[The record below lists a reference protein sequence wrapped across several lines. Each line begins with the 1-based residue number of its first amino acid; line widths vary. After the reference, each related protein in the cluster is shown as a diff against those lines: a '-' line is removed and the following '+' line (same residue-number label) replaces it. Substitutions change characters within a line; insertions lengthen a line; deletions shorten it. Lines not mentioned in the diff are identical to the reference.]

1 MAKSRPKNSWT
12 DVVASFEDYLHQ
24 KGKSRHTITAYG
36 NTLKSFGDFYTNE
49 LQHPGPYVSRLQEN
63 DLRAFIDHQR
73 LTRYMAPASI
83 NRAVAALRF
92 FARYALEKHIHKKD
106 FAHGLKTFPV
116 APGKSPS
123 RLMPKEIRR
132 LIAAVDLD
140 TKNGQRDLAI
150 VQLLIHAGLRVGEVP
165 QLAITDVVL
174 QKCGGHIRV
183 IDENTRSERIVPLN
197 ASARRALRNYLAI
210 RGAAAGGDP
219 FFISQRRKRISIQTV
234 QFLVKKYLCA
244 AGREDLSA
252 RDLRRHLACELFRK
266 HKELPVVQQML
277 GHRNPA
283 TTARYLQGAGKD
295 LSAALEE
302 LPENVYAHEQP
313 KG

>member
-1 MAKSRPKNSWT
+1 MGKSRPKNPWP
-12 DVVASFEDYLHQ
+12 DVVAAFEDYLHQ
-24 KGKSRHTITAYG
+24 KGKSRQTITAYG
-36 NTLKSFGDFYTNE
+36 NTLKSFGAFYTNE
-49 LQHPGPYVSRLQEN
+49 MQNPGPYVSRLQEN

-83 NRAVAALRF
+83 NRTVSALRF
-92 FARYALEKHIHKKD
+92 FARYALDKRLHKID

-116 APGKSPS
+116 SPGKSPS

-132 LIAAVDLD
+132 LVSAVDLD
-140 TKNGQRDLAI
+140 TKNGPRDLAI
-150 VQLLIHAGLRVGEVP
+150 VQLLIQAGLRVGEVP
-165 QLAITDVVL
+165 RLAITDVVL
-174 QKCGGHIRV
+174 HKRAGHVRV
-183 IDENTRSERIVPLN
+183 VDENTGSERMVPLN
-197 ASARRALRNYLAI
+197 ASARRALQNYLAI
-210 RGAAAGGDP
+210 RGAASGGDP
-219 FFISQRRKRISIQTV
+219 LFLSQRRKRISIQTI

-266 HKELPVVQQML
+266 HKELPMVQQML

-283 TTARYLQGAGKD
+283 TTARYILGAEKD

-302 LPENVYAHEQP
+302 LPENVNSHQP
-313 KG
+313 PEE